1 MVLTEIQTTD
11 LVFTEP
17 VLIYCELCMISHFQE
32 VDAGRGHR
40 ENYVQRSQVI
50 SYYVNSRKFIVAIP
64 VRIPGGK

>member
-1 MVLTEIQTTD
+1 
-11 LVFTEP
+11 
-17 VLIYCELCMISHFQE
+17 MISHFQE